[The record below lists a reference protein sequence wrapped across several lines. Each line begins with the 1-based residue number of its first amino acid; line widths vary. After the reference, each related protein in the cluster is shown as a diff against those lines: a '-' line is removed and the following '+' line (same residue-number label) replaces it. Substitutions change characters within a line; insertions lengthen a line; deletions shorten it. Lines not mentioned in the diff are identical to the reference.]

1 MKLFQRP
8 ARFCALAVVAALT
21 VCTPAPAQSAQTAPA
36 RSFLWKVESGS
47 RVLYLV
53 GSVHALTADAYPLN
67 PAFER
72 AFQASDL
79 LVEEI
84 DLSKGDLLTIGPL
97 LLAKGMYQDGRTF
110 DGVVSKETVAL
121 VRKRLDNPMVLDLIR
136 GMKPWMVMLMI
147 TAMQMQQA
155 GLDVNLGLDK
165 YFFDKAQKAGKAVMG
180 LETAEY
186 QIDRF
191 DTMPENLQEQLLR
204 STLDDLDAQNRELSS
219 IVTAWQR
226 GDGAALEKTLL
237 GGFKQYPAAY
247 RSLIV
252 ERNNN
257 WVPQLEK
264 CLGRAMPC
272 LVVVGAAHLIGPDGL
287 IALMRQKGYKVEQQ

>member
-1 MKLFQRP
+1 MTHRRL
-8 ARFCALAVVAALT
+8 ARFCAATFVTVVT
-21 VCTPAPAQSAQTAPA
+21 VCAAGAQTAQNRPA
-36 RSFLWKVESGS
+36 KSFLWKVESGA
-47 RVLYLV
+47 RVLYLA
-53 GSVHALTADAYPLN
+53 GSVHALTADVYPLN

-72 AFQASDL
+72 AFEASDT

-84 DLSKGDLLTIGPL
+84 DLSEGDLLAIGPI

-110 DGVVSKETVAL
+110 ETAVSKETMAL
-121 VRKRLDNPMVLDLIR
+121 VLKRLDNPMAQQLIR
-136 GMKPWMVMLMI
+136 GMKPWMVMLML
-147 TAMQMQQA
+147 TAMQVQQA

-165 YFFDKAQKAGKAVMG
+165 YFFDKAQAARKTVVG
-180 LETAEY
+180 LETAES

-191 DTMPENLQEQLLR
+191 DQMPEPLQEQLLR
-204 STLDDLDAQNRELSS
+204 STLEDLDAQSRELSA

-226 GDGAALEKTLL
+226 GDAPALERTLL
-237 GGFKQYPAAY
+237 GGFKQYPGAY

-257 WVPQLEK
+257 WMPRLEQ
-264 CLGRAMPC
+264 CLARTTPC

-287 IALMRQKGYKVEQQ
+287 LGLLQKRGYRVEQQ